1 MFLAETPKLRIDRLA
16 FLKRSSLTFNR
27 RQMLPLEANLLW
39 QIEAGFVRTLTSDED
54 GTLTTL
60 GFWQIG
66 DIVGLPLT
74 DIRPYWV
81 ECLTPIKATRLL
93 SEGKEYQEALA
104 VQMQCAQIQQA
115 QELLRIAHYKRVESR
130 LLKLFVW
137 LARLIGETREGE
149 DFIPVRLTHQ
159 DLADTVGTT
168 RVTVTR
174 LVNEFQRDGKIRDT
188 NRGYF
193 LKRHNSE

>member
-1 MFLAETPKLRIDRLA
+1 MFLAETPNSRINRLA
-16 FLKRSSLTFNR
+16 FLNRYSLTFNR
-27 RQMLPLEANLLW
+27 RQMLPLEADFLW

-60 GFWQIG
+60 GFWQVG

-81 ECLTPIKATRLL
+81 ECLTPVKATRLL
-93 SEGKEYQEALA
+93 SKAKEYQEALA
-104 VQMQCAQIQQA
+104 VQMQFAQIQQA

-130 LLKLFVW
+130 LLKLFAW
-137 LARLIGETREGE
+137 LARLIGEKREGE

-174 LVNEFQRDGKIRDT
+174 LVNEFQRSGMIQDT

-193 LKRHNSE
+193 LRRINAK